1 MTKYAL
7 AADMGGTLT
16 RVALVDGAG
25 NITRRRSERT
35 LEREG
40 RDAVMG
46 RLSEALRQTAEGVDP
61 GELVGV
67 GLSIASPTD
76 PATGEMH
83 NPPNLRGDEWHL
95 FSPKRYLEGLLGLRV
110 WAAND
115 ATLGALGEHAFGAGR
130 GCRNMVYMTVSTG
143 IGGGIVIDG
152 RLYTGAGGFAGEIG
166 HFTIDRNGPECNCG
180 NVGCLEALASG
191 TALARRARERLAAG
205 ERSALTGL
213 AGGDVASV
221 DARMVAEAARRGDGL
236 AGEVMRDVGSS
247 LGVGI
252 VSLMHIFDPDLIV
265 MGGGVSQSLDLLLPE
280 IGAAI
285 RERGMAHA
293 RGRLPVARS
302 ELGDDVSLLGAA
314 AFVFAGD
321 GDSAGG

>member
-1 MTKYAL
+1 MTKRYAL

-25 NITRRRSERT
+25 NMTRRRSEQT
-35 LEREG
+35 LERDG

-46 RLSEALRQTAEGVDP
+46 RLLEALRRTAEGVDP
-61 GELVGV
+61 GELAGV

-83 NPPNLRGDEWHL
+83 NPPNLRGEEWHL
-95 FSPKRYLEGLLGLRV
+95 FSPKRYLEGLLGLPVR
-110 WAAND
+110 AAND

-143 IGGGIVIDG
+143 IGGGIVIEG
-152 RLYTGAGGFAGEIG
+152 RLYTGVGGFAGEIG
-166 HFTIDRNGPECNCG
+166 HFTIDRNGPVCNCG

-191 TALARRARERLAAG
+191 TALARQARERLEAG
-205 ERSALTGL
+205 EQSALTGMANGDL
-213 AGGDVASV
+213 ANV
-221 DARMVAEAARRGDGL
+221 DARMVAEAARAGDGL
-236 AGEVMRDVGSS
+236 AAELMRDMGRN
-247 LGVGI
+247 LGIGI

-280 IGAAI
+280 IGAQI
-285 RERGMAHA
+285 RGRGMAHA
-293 RGRLPVARS
+293 RGRMPVARS

-314 AFVFAGD
+314 AFVFAE
-321 GDSAGG
+321 AGG